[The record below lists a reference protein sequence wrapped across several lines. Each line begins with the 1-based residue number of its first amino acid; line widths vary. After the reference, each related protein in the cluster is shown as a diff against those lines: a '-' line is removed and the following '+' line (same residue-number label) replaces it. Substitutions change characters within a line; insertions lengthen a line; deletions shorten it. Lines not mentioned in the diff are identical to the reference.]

1 MKTNAF
7 MLISMCMG
15 VLSIITSPLFFVS
28 LPLAGLSILFA
39 ILSKGKALRMDIMAK
54 VGVITSSLGI
64 VCCVLLTGVMAML
77 ILFSPDYRSRLNE
90 TSQMMYGQTFDEMM
104 EMQYG
109 VSLEEI
115 AAKASDMFHMQ

>member
-1 MKTNAF
+1 

-15 VLSIITSPLFFVS
+15 VLSIITSPLFFLS

-39 ILSKGKALRMDIMAK
+39 ILSKGKELRMDIMAK

-64 VCCVLLTGVMAML
+64 VCCALLTAVMVML
-77 ILFSPDYRSRLNE
+77 VLFSPAYRSRLNE
-90 TSQMMYGQTFDEMM
+90 TSQMMYGQTFDELM

-109 VSLEEI
+109 VSLDEV
-115 AAKASDMFHMQ
+115 AAKASELFHMQ